1 MVPKLTAAA
10 LFLGAGVSIGLVFL
24 LFPASLLTI
33 PDAIYAA
40 DVGGMASAGV
50 LLIASVLLF
59 WWPRVAY
66 SLALASG
73 LVAISW
79 LIWTDLV
86 SQTNPWIWLNYVG
99 SSQEDRDLLAF
110 EKLRIL
116 PVVTVV
122 FAIACSA
129 IRLLPSRWVFGERAV
144 ATRTWPVAAIAFVV
158 LAFWFGQSVSPYQ
171 VPGIPEGPGVDLR
184 ILHVVQRGL
193 SINETLVT
201 ARRNGSPAFVRTSR
215 RLFQYQ
221 FESTAARVY
230 WGESPA
236 VLEHARALMRSPQ
249 LWVLHT
255 RPAKELRA
263 WNAEGWYVTL
273 KDSHLVAF
281 TSEYHTAPP
290 REVTELFQELEN
302 LPGQPRPFAIRDICL
317 GFCYDPVAALGFTYA
332 NDPAFAL
339 MRRNN

>member
-1 MVPKLTAAA
+1 MLPKLTAAA
-10 LFLGAGVSIGLVFL
+10 LFLGAGVSAALFLRLPLPLV
-24 LFPASLLTI
+24 TG
-33 PDAIYAA
+33 AA
-40 DVGGMASAGV
+40 LAAKVATLASAV
-50 LLIASVLLF
+50 ILLSASVLLF

-66 SLALASG
+66 GLAFASG
-73 LVAISW
+73 LVTISW

-116 PVVTVV
+116 PVATVV

-144 ATRTWPVAAIAFVV
+144 ATRTWPVVAIAFVV

-184 ILHVVQRGL
+184 ILHVVKRGL
-193 SINETLVT
+193 SINGTRASAYRSGSVLVSWT
-201 ARRNGSPAFVRTSR
+201 NR

-221 FESTAARVY
+221 FESRGARVSL
-230 WGESPA
+230 GESPA
-236 VLEHARALMRSPQ
+236 ILEHARALMRSPQ
-249 LWVLHT
+249 LWALHT
-255 RPAKELRA
+255 HQAKELWA
-263 WNAEGWYVTL
+263 WNAEGWYITL
-273 KDSHLVAF
+273 KDSHLLAF

-290 REVTELFQELEN
+290 REVTELFQQIEN
-302 LPGQPRPFAIRDICL
+302 LPGQPRPFAIRDACL
-317 GFCYDPVAALGFTYA
+317 GFCYDPIAALGFVYA
-332 NDPAFAL
+332 NQSAFTL
-339 MRRNN
+339 MRRDN